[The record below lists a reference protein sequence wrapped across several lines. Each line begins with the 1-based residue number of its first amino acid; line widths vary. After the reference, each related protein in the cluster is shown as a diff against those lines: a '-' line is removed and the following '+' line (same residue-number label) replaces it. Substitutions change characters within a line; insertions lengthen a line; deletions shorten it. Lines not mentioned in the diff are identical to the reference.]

1 MIDDPDRC
9 YAALQARDARF
20 DGWFVVAVTSTG
32 IYCRPSC
39 PARTPHRRNARFLPT
54 AAAAQAAGFR
64 ACRRC
69 RPDASPGSPAW
80 DVRGDLVARAMR
92 AIADGVVDREGVR
105 GLAARLGYSERHLH
119 RELTAAVGA
128 GPRALARAQ
137 RAQTARILIETT
149 DLPFAAVAFAAGF
162 GSVRQFN
169 DTVREI
175 FAASP
180 SQLRHGRRG
189 AEATAAGAL
198 RLRLPFRQP
207 AALALTVSHLT
218 RRAVPGLER
227 TEGDRYLRGLQLPH
241 GDGEVVLRLRPDHVD
256 TVLRLQDLR
265 DLGTAVSRC
274 RQLLDLD
281 ADPVAVDGHLAADP
295 SLGAA
300 VDRHPGVRVPGTVD
314 PFEAAVRT
322 VVGQQ
327 ISLAGARTLTARI
340 VERYGRRRQTETSE
354 VPWRFPRPEELA
366 LADLTTVGLTRS
378 RAATVRALADVV
390 ATGRLD
396 LSAGA
401 DRAEVRSG
409 LRSID
414 GIGPWTTEIIA
425 MRALGDPDAW
435 PGGDLVLRRAA
446 LARGLPGAPSGLDAH
461 AERWRPWRA
470 YAAHYLWEAATDPRS
485 AAA

>member
-169 DTVREI
+169 DTVREV
-175 FAASP
+175 FVASP
-180 SQLRHGRRG
+180 SQLRRRRRG
-189 AEATAAGAL
+189 TGASTAGAL

-207 AALALTVSHLT
+207 AALDRTVAHLA

-227 TEGDRYLRGLQLPH
+227 VEGDRYLRGLRLPH
-241 GDGEVVLRLRPDHVD
+241 GDGEITLRLRPDHVD
-256 TVLRLQDLR
+256 AVLRLQDLR
-265 DLGTAVSRC
+265 DLRTAVSRC

-295 SLGAA
+295 FLRGA
-300 VDRHPGVRVPGTVD
+300 VRRHPGVRVLRTVE

-327 ISLAGARTLTARI
+327 ISVAGARTLTARI
-340 VERYGRRRQTETSE
+340 VARYGRSPQIEAPE
-354 VPWRFPRPEELA
+354 VSRCFPCPAELA

-378 RAATVRALADVV
+378 RAATVQALADVV

-396 LSAGA
+396 LSAGT
-401 DRAEVRSG
+401 DRAEVRSRLG
-409 LRSID
+409 TID
-414 GIGPWTTEIIA
+414 GIGSWTTEMIA

-435 PGGDLVLRRAA
+435 PGRDLVLRRAA
-446 LARGLPGAPSGLDAH
+446 LAQGLPGDPSGLDAH

-470 YAAHYLWEAATDPRS
+470 YAAHHLWEAATDPRY